1 MDLQIGMFQVD
12 DMYPDTIVPV
22 AVFNSEPPFV
32 SLKMIKENGSMIF
45 DLIEL
50 KLSPLTFYIDI
61 NYIAELFNFF
71 TSIKMNKKDESV
83 DIESSSNE
91 SSIPILIKKIYID
104 KINLNVS
111 ASSQTGR
118 LRLHMNF
125 S

>member
-1 MDLQIGMFQVD
+1 MFQVD

-61 NYIAELFNFF
+61 NCIALLFNFF
-71 TSIKMNKKDESV
+71 TFD
-83 DIESSSNE
+83 
-91 SSIPILIKKIYID
+91 
-104 KINLNVS
+104 
-111 ASSQTGR
+111 
-118 LRLHMNF
+118 
-125 S
+125 

>member
-91 SSIPILIKKIYID
+91 STIPILIKKIYID

-118 LRLHMNF
+118 LRLHMNL

>member
-1 MDLQIGMFQVD
+1 MFQVD
-12 DMYPDTIVPV
+12 DMHPDTIVAV

-71 TSIKMNKKDESV
+71 TSIKMN
-83 DIESSSNE
+83 
-91 SSIPILIKKIYID
+91 
-104 KINLNVS
+104 
-111 ASSQTGR
+111 
-118 LRLHMNF
+118 
-125 S
+125 